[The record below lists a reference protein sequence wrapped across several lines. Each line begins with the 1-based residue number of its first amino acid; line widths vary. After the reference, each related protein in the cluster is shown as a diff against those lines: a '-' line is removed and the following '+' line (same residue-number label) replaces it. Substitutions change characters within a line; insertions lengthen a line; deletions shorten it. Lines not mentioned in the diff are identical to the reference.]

1 MAPDDSLQEEYFNDK
16 FEEEDPWSFR
26 TSSYEQQKYRRQT
39 RVAEERL
46 SDVERIL
53 EFGCAEGAHSEM
65 LLNRFPEAELLGID
79 VAEDAVKRARETVGE
94 ERAEFI
100 AGDAV
105 KRIDDL
111 GDGFDLVV
119 WSETIYYMG
128 NQLSVPEM
136 NEYIQNVFDLMTD
149 GGLVVMAN
157 IIGQEGTE
165 EERLTRPE
173 VLDAYYRMLCAHGE
187 KVSHEVFVEEKAE
200 TGESYEYDIRAF
212 QT

>member
-1 MAPDDSLQEEYFNDK
+1 MSPDDSLQEEYFDEK

-26 TSSYEQQKYRRQT
+26 SSSYEQEKYRRQT

-46 SDVERIL
+46 TDVDRIL

-65 LLNRFPEAELLGID
+65 LLDRFPDAELLGID
-79 VAEDAVKRARETVGE
+79 VAEDAVERARESVGE

-105 KRIDDL
+105 ERVDEF
-111 GDGFDLVV
+111 GGGFDLVV

-136 NEYIQNVFDLMTD
+136 NEYIQTVFDLMTD

-157 IIGQEGTE
+157 IIGQEGSE
-165 EERLTRPE
+165 EDRLTRPE
-173 VLDAYYRMLCAHGE
+173 VLDAYYGMLGAHGE
-187 KVSHEVFVEEKAE
+187 EVSREVFVEAKSESGE
-200 TGESYEYDIRAF
+200 THEYEIRAF
-212 QT
+212 RA